1 MMARVFITILLCMAL
16 TGCAAVN
23 NIRSSE
29 AAKAVGS
36 FQLNPVQPNNY
47 WYNGTTYEY
56 NAYEI
61 KIISQPVQAK
71 IKWEG
76 KYIGTTPCTY
86 KFSGSLDKGDRIHVQ
101 AIPLDENLHAR
112 EASLK
117 VQTELPREIHFDFNQ
132 K

>member
-1 MMARVFITILLCMAL
+1 MAL
-16 TGCAAVN
+16 TGCETID

-29 AAKAVGS
+29 AAKTAGS

-47 WYNGTTYEY
+47 WYDGKTYEY

-76 KYIGTTPCTY
+76 KDIGTTPLVY
-86 KFSGSLDKGDRIHVQ
+86 KFTGSLDKGDRIRLQ
-101 AIPLDENLHAR
+101 AIPFDENMPAQ

-117 VQTELPREIHFDFNQ
+117 IQAELPREIHFDFNQ
-132 K
+132 KGKT

>member
-1 MMARVFITILLCMAL
+1 MCLTL
-16 TGCAAVN
+16 TGCEAMN

-29 AAKAVGS
+29 AAKTAGS

-47 WYNGTTYEY
+47 WYNGTTYDY

-76 KYIGTTPCTY
+76 KYIGMTPLVY
-86 KFSGSLDKGDRIHVQ
+86 KFSGSLDDGDRIRVQ
-101 AIPLDENLHAR
+101 AIPLDENFQAQ
-112 EASLK
+112 EAALK
-117 VQTELPREIHFDFNQ
+117 IRTELPREIHFDFNQ

>member
-1 MMARVFITILLCMAL
+1 MIRIFIVTLICLAL
-16 TGCAAVN
+16 TGCETMD

-29 AAKAVGS
+29 AAKTMGS
-36 FQLNPVQPNNY
+36 FQFNPAQPNNY
-47 WYNGTTYEY
+47 WYNGTTYDY
-56 NAYEI
+56 NSYEI

-76 KYIGTTPCTY
+76 KYIGTTPLTY
-86 KFSGSLDKGDRIHVQ
+86 KFSGSVDKGDRVHVQ
-101 AIPLDENLHAR
+101 AIPIDENLHAQ

-117 VQTELPREIHFDFNQ
+117 IQTELPREIHFDFNQ